1 MTRVSTVGLSDP
13 NSSQPCIMLLFIPV
27 SLKPTAV
34 VPIEPRAPN
43 LPISQSPNLTN
54 LTNLTINHPKLL
66 YKNHRKTANLTSRAT
81 RMRSGSL
88 GVWSLR
94 GGSEPGAAG
103 VAPGAWLGIWCG
115 SFAIII
121 IIIIITFF
129 VGCRAWP
136 RLARTVA
143 LPVCRS
149 AAVLFLF
156 DCLSLCDVCCLC
168 EGL

>member
-115 SFAIII
+115 SFAICLLL
-121 IIIIITFF
+121 FF
-129 VGCRAWP
+129 FLCRES
-136 RLARTVA
+136 RLASSCQDCRTA
-143 LPVCRS
+143 SLPKCRC
-149 AAVLFLF
+149 AVFVRLFITGW
-156 DCLSLCDVCCLC
+156 CLLPL
-168 EGL
+168 